1 MKIIINPKPISKE
14 NFSKY
19 GDVITTK
26 NIKPLETGLNEVMKL
41 QPRRFDWKN
50 GDGKNIAG
58 FVAQEV
64 EEILPDLVGDYKYND
79 KETKKSLMMG
89 DMIPTLV
96 KAIQELKAEIEILK
110 NK

>member
-1 MKIIINPKPISKE
+1 
-14 NFSKY
+14 
-19 GDVITTK
+19 
-26 NIKPLETGLNEVMKL
+26 MKL

-64 EEILPDLVGDYKYND
+64 EEVLPDLVSDYKYT
-79 KETKKSLMMG
+79 EEQTKKAIKMG

-96 KAIQELKAEIEILK
+96 KAIQELKADNDSLKAEIEILK